1 MTRILS
7 PPLARVALMLAG
19 LGNVAAALVHI
30 IGWAM
35 GPEAIAF
42 LGAPPYIVRSIEEGT
57 SDAPVTIAVIVAV
70 LAVFAAYAFS
80 GAGLLPRLPFLRVVL
95 SLVGLLFILR
105 GLLIFVQLQSA
116 NFSVTFDVVH
126 LGLSVVVLVLGVL
139 YAIGAWR
146 LWRAAAP

>member
-1 MTRILS
+1 MHR
-7 PPLARVALMLAG
+7 LALTLAG
-19 LGNVAAALVHI
+19 LGNVAAALVHV

-35 GPEAIAF
+35 GPDAIAF
-42 LGAPPYIVRSIEEGT
+42 LGAPPYIVRSMEEGT
-57 SDAPVTIAVIVAV
+57 LDAPVAIGVIVAV
-70 LAVFAAYAFS
+70 LSVFAAYAFA
-80 GAGLLPRLPFLRVVL
+80 GAGMLPRLPLLRVVL
-95 SLVGLLFILR
+95 SLVALLFILR

-116 NFSVTFDVVH
+116 DFSVMFDVVH